1 MSFTTTNLA
10 NNQVLVEGTDIRG
23 VDGQTVLDGSGW
35 FALQEKDRIDNVLST
50 FDTTVEEFF
59 RPLVEAAKQVADA
72 RKVTIDPLF
81 YVVEQEAV
89 QPTEGKA
96 EKLVQLDDD
105 TVILRAIAEGKDD
118 RLIWV
123 NDRLVVTTA

>member
-10 NNQVLVEGTDIRG
+10 NNQVLVEGTDTRG

-59 RPLVEAAKQVADA
+59 QPLVEAAKQVADA

-81 YVVEQEAV
+81 YVVEQEKVEA
-89 QPTEGKA
+89 TEGKA

-123 NDRLVVTTA
+123 NGRLVVTTA

>member
-10 NNQVLVEGTDIRG
+10 NNQVLVEGIDTRG
-23 VDGQTVLDGSGW
+23 FDGQTVLDGSGW

-59 RPLVEAAKQVADA
+59 QPLVEAAKQVADA

-81 YVVEQEAV
+81 YVVEQEKVEA
-89 QPTEGKA
+89 TEGKA

-118 RLIWV
+118 RLLWV
-123 NDRLVVTTA
+123 NGRLVVTTA